1 MAGLVP
7 RLVYLCGAPG
17 ASIKCVGR
25 SVLAPALSFEYH
37 INMPQTRTCRIQT
50 RCATALANL
59 LAHGVEAARANAIAA
74 STNHAVSNFAP
85 GNSSNNNNSSSSSSS
100 NGPDDVASFS
110 TTTTTTSSS
119 PPSASSSS
127 VLANPLAL
135 GPRIGDGAGGHDSG
149 GSNLLLRRM
158 VEDGAIGCLARL
170 LRGGEDEALLQSVTV
185 ALALASFHPEAQ
197 AEMLREGVVH
207 ALIHALRG
215 ERIQAEAT
223 KHAASVVFAALSF
236 TPGHIPHLFEAG
248 TLEAVFLLA
257 RTEETATR
265 KRCATVLCNLSFD
278 ANVRDRMVAVNA
290 VRTLAQLSN
299 TYSDETQMDCAFCFC
314 NLSCGSEANREAI
327 VRQGAVGALLMI
339 GLVRAV
345 TTRTREVCA
354 RALVNLV
361 TDATVQLVLEEG
373 VAQGLASL
381 CGLDSEDCLRVCA
394 QAFWVLSRHAAGRA
408 KLTSRRSIMQGL
420 CSLIRAGSEETRK
433 LCGATVYNLLIDPA
447 TAAPAA
453 EAGALGVVKVLC
465 TVVDPGV
472 NVDCANAIA
481 KISACATCRE
491 HMAKESIPQAMVLLA
506 QQNEDRRTAVAALR
520 ALCCLT
526 LFQFSMPRA

>member
-1 MAGLVP
+1 MHLRTTSTNTTTWHNVCTCTH
-7 RLVYLCGAPG
+7 R
-17 ASIKCVGR
+17 IK
-25 SVLAPALSFEYH
+25 
-37 INMPQTRTCRIQT
+37 T
-50 RCATALANL
+50 RCATAFANL
-59 LAHGVEAARANAIAA
+59 LAHGVDAARASAIAGNATA
-74 STNHAVSNFAP
+74 SVLV
-85 GNSSNNNNSSSSSSS
+85 SSSS
-100 NGPDDVASFS
+100 DE
-110 TTTTTTSSS
+110 
-119 PPSASSSS
+119 ASSSS
-127 VLANPLAL
+127 PSSASPSVLVSPLTL
-135 GPRIGDGAGGHDSG
+135 GMRGGADGADHDGAGDNSSSNSS
-149 GSNLLLRRM
+149 SNLLLRRM

-170 LRGGEDEALLQSVTV
+170 LRDGDDAALLQSVTV

-197 AEMLREGVVH
+197 AEMIKQGVVH
-207 ALIHALRG
+207 SLIQALRS
-215 ERIQAEAT
+215 ERIQAAAT
-223 KHAASVVFAALSF
+223 KHAASVILAALSF
-236 TPGHIPHLFEAG
+236 NPGHIPHLFEAG
-248 TLEAVFLLA
+248 TLEAAFLLA

-278 ANVRDRMVAVNA
+278 AHVRDRMVAVNA

-299 TYSDETQMDCAFCFC
+299 TYSDETQMDCASCFC

-361 TDATVQLVLEEG
+361 TDATVRLVLEEG

-420 CSLIRAGSEETRK
+420 CSLIRAGDEETRK
-433 LCGATVYNLLIDPA
+433 LCGAAVYNLLVDPL

-465 TVVDPGV
+465 TVADPRV
-472 NVDCANAIA
+472 NVDCANAVT
-481 KISACATCRE
+481 KISGCATCRE
-491 HMAKESIPQAMVLLA
+491 RMAKESIPQAMVLLA

-526 LFQFSMPRA
+526 LFQFSMPRTWWCLPDASLTH

>member
-1 MAGLVP
+1 M
-7 RLVYLCGAPG
+7 
-17 ASIKCVGR
+17 
-25 SVLAPALSFEYH
+25 
-37 INMPQTRTCRIQT
+37 
-50 RCATALANL
+50 
-59 LAHGVEAARANAIAA
+59 EAARANAIAA
-74 STNHAVSNFAP
+74 IAVASSPGGASSVGGEAP
-85 GNSSNNNNSSSSSSS
+85 PASPSVLVSPLGLGARGGDDGSGDEDGSNNQ
-100 NGPDDVASFS
+100 
-110 TTTTTTSSS
+110 
-119 PPSASSSS
+119 
-127 VLANPLAL
+127 
-135 GPRIGDGAGGHDSG
+135 
-149 GSNLLLRRM
+149 LLRRM

-170 LRGGEDEALLQSVTV
+170 LRDGDDEALLESVTV

-197 AEMLREGVVH
+197 AEMLKQGVVH
-207 ALIHALRG
+207 ALIQALRG
-215 ERIQAEAT
+215 ERIQAAAT
-223 KHAASVVFAALSF
+223 KHAASVILAALSF

-278 ANVRDRMVAVNA
+278 AHVRDRMVAVNA

-299 TYSDETQMDCAFCFC
+299 TYSDETQMDCASCFC
-314 NLSCGSEANREAI
+314 NLSCGSEVNREAI

-339 GLVRAV
+339 CLVRAV

-361 TDATVQLVLEEG
+361 TDATVRLVLEEG

-420 CSLIRAGSEETRK
+420 CSLIRSGSEETRK
-433 LCGATVYNLLIDPA
+433 LCGATVYNLLVDPA

-453 EAGALGVVKVLC
+453 EAGALGVVKVMS
-465 TVVDPGV
+465 TVADPGMT
-472 NVDCANAIA
+472 VDCANAVA
-481 KISACATCRE
+481 KISACGTCRE
-491 HMAKESIPQAMVLLA
+491 RMAKESIPEAMVLLA
-506 QQNEDRRTAVAALR
+506 QQSEDLRTAVAALR

-526 LFQFSMPRA
+526 LFQFSMPRTLSGWVCGMRTPT

>member
-1 MAGLVP
+1 
-7 RLVYLCGAPG
+7 
-17 ASIKCVGR
+17 
-25 SVLAPALSFEYH
+25 
-37 INMPQTRTCRIQT
+37 
-50 RCATALANL
+50 
-59 LAHGVEAARANAIAA
+59 
-74 STNHAVSNFAP
+74 
-85 GNSSNNNNSSSSSSS
+85 
-100 NGPDDVASFS
+100 
-110 TTTTTTSSS
+110 
-119 PPSASSSS
+119 
-127 VLANPLAL
+127 
-135 GPRIGDGAGGHDSG
+135 
-149 GSNLLLRRM
+149 M

-170 LRGGEDEALLQSVTV
+170 LRDGDDAALLQSVTV

-197 AEMLREGVVH
+197 AEMIKQGVVH
-207 ALIHALRG
+207 SLIQALRS
-215 ERIQAEAT
+215 ERIQAAAT
-223 KHAASVVFAALSF
+223 KHAASVILAALSF
-236 TPGHIPHLFEAG
+236 NPGHIPHLFEAG
-248 TLEAVFLLA
+248 TLEAAFLLA

-278 ANVRDRMVAVNA
+278 AHVRDRMVAVNA

-299 TYSDETQMDCAFCFC
+299 TYSDETQMDCASCFC

-361 TDATVQLVLEEG
+361 TDATVRLVLEEG

-420 CSLIRAGSEETRK
+420 CSLIRAGDEETRK
-433 LCGATVYNLLIDPA
+433 LCGAAVYNLLVDPL

-465 TVVDPGV
+465 TVADPRV
-472 NVDCANAIA
+472 NVDCANAVT
-481 KISACATCRE
+481 KISGCATCRE
-491 HMAKESIPQAMVLLA
+491 RMAKESIPQAMVLLA

-526 LFQFSMPRA
+526 LFQFSMPRTWWCLPDASLTH